1 MLANKRLGFMADIK
15 EHTVNAQALHF
26 MVDGAGDDI
35 ARGQLAALVKVR
47 HKAGAVRAFKV
58 GAFAAQRF
66 SKQEITRLGVI

>member
-1 MLANKRLGFMADIK
+1 
-15 EHTVNAQALHF
+15 

-47 HKAGAVRAFKV
+47 HKAGAIRAFKV

>member
-1 MLANKRLGFMADIK
+1 MADIK
-15 EHTVNAQALHF
+15 EHTVYAQALHF

-47 HKAGAVRAFKV
+47 HKAGAIRAFKV